1 MFNLSRSFSGEGT
14 PMEPICRRLITFFVA
29 MCFASAGFAQ
39 DRQPDQTA
47 PDAEAAV
54 PANGP
59 TRTGKERMG
68 RKWMDEQRIDNC
80 NVPIDKRGSKPRPAD
95 CLHLPSG

>member
-1 MFNLSRSFSGEGT
+1 
-14 PMEPICRRLITFFVA
+14 MEPIHRGLISFLFAV
-29 MCFASAGFAQ
+29 CFASGAFAQ

-47 PDAEAAV
+47 PNAKTAV

-59 TRTGKERMG
+59 SLTGKERMG

-80 NVPIDKRGSKPRPAD
+80 NVPIDKRGSRPRSST
-95 CLHLPSG
+95 CSHVPSG

>member
-1 MFNLSRSFSGEGT
+1 
-14 PMEPICRRLITFFVA
+14 MEPIYRGLIIFVVA
-29 MCFASAGFAQ
+29 VCFASASFAQ

-47 PDAEAAV
+47 PNAEAAC

-59 TRTGKERMG
+59 SRTGKERMG

-80 NVPIDKRGSKPRPAD
+80 NVPIDKRGSKPRPAN

>member
-1 MFNLSRSFSGEGT
+1 
-14 PMEPICRRLITFFVA
+14 MEPIHLRLISFL
-29 MCFASAGFAQ
+29 FATCIASGALAQ

-47 PDAEAAV
+47 PNAETAV

-59 TRTGKERMG
+59 SLTGKERTG

-80 NVPIDKRGSKPRPAD
+80 NVPIDKRGSKPRPAN
-95 CLHLPSG
+95 CLHSPSG

>member
-1 MFNLSRSFSGEGT
+1 
-14 PMEPICRRLITFFVA
+14 MEPTYWRLSSLVVAICL
-29 MCFASAGFAQ
+29 ASAAFAQ

-47 PDAEAAV
+47 PNVGSAV

-59 TRTGKERMG
+59 SLTGKERMG

-80 NVPIDKRGSKPRPAD
+80 NVPIDKRGNKPRSSACP
-95 CLHLPSG
+95 HVPMG